1 MTTSPTLL
9 EKNGSVATITLNR
22 PDAANALSAEMR
34 ASLASR
40 LAEVNDDDQIDVV
53 VIQAA
58 GRIFCGGVDLS
69 DLPTKPIEWRK
80 RVIAAQENHLAVL
93 RMPKIVIAAVQGAVV
108 GGGASLALSADIL
121 VAADDAKFLFP
132 FVKLGIVPD
141 GGSSFFLHAKLGN
154 AVATDLLLTG
164 GTLSVAEAES
174 RGLTRRVVPA
184 ENLHSTAKELAE
196 QISRLPRHSR
206 MLTKSLCRQ
215 NWAANI
221 ETYLS
226 HEADAFGLATA
237 IGETPKS
244 RKTA

>member
-154 AVATDLLLTG
+154 AVAT
-164 GTLSVAEAES
+164 
-174 RGLTRRVVPA
+174 
-184 ENLHSTAKELAE
+184 
-196 QISRLPRHSR
+196 
-206 MLTKSLCRQ
+206 
-215 NWAANI
+215 
-221 ETYLS
+221 
-226 HEADAFGLATA
+226 
-237 IGETPKS
+237 
-244 RKTA
+244 